1 MSRASALGQLLGGL
15 YFYAT
20 RTPSYT
26 ALGYLTRRLTW
37 KRQPFDFRGQ
47 TWLITGASGGLGRAA
62 TVGAAAAGANVLAIA
77 RSRAKLDDLVELL
90 PATLRPQVKTLVA
103 DMSLLSATR
112 ALLDEVIKAGPAI
125 DVLINNVG
133 VLLNELVVTREGHEA
148 SFVTNLLSHY
158 VLTEGVLAADR
169 ISSSGVIVNMSSGG
183 LYTVPLSIRRLNVTD
198 PARYQGKAAYAFAK
212 RAQVALTE
220 YWRTRYASHGV
231 SCYTMHP
238 GWART
243 QGVKD
248 ALPTFYRL
256 QNIILRTPQ
265 QGIDTALWLAAER
278 PTINDEEVI
287 WFDRKPR
294 ATHAF
299 AMTRTP
305 LCSSDEFIGFLD
317 AEVARGGAH
326 RPQE

>member
-1 MSRASALGQLLGGL
+1 MSRRHALGQLLGAL
-15 YFYAT
+15 YFYAS

-37 KRQPFDFRGQ
+37 TKKPFDFRGQ

-62 TVGAAAAGANVLAIA
+62 TLGAAAAGADVLAIA
-77 RSRAKLDDLVELL
+77 RSRAKLDDLLQSL

-112 ALLDEVIKAGPAI
+112 GLLENVVQPGPPI

-158 VLTEGVLAADR
+158 VLTEGILAADR
-169 ISSSGVIVNMSSGG
+169 MGSSGVIVNVSSGG
-183 LYTVPLSIRRLNVTD
+183 LYTVPLSIRGLNVTD
-198 PARYQGKAAYAFAK
+198 PARYQGEAAYAFAK
-212 RAQVALTE
+212 RAQVTLTE
-220 YWRTRYASHGV
+220 YWRTRYASRGV
-231 SCYTMHP
+231 GCYTMHP

-248 ALPTFYRL
+248 ALPTFYKI
-256 QNIILRTPQ
+256 QQIILRTPR

-278 PTINDEEVI
+278 PTMNEDEEVI

-305 LCSSDEFIGFLD
+305 LCSSDEFMAFLD
-317 AEVARGGAH
+317 AQVARGGA
-326 RPQE
+326 QG